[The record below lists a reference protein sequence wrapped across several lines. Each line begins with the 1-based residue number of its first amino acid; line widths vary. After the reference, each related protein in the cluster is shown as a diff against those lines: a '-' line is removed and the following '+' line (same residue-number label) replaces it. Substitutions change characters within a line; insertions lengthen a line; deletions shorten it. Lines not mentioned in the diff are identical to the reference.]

1 MTSNTASENGNQS
14 VKSVVN
20 KRLLRHQARVEAQ
33 MQGNTSQEELEDDE
47 ANEQDRD
54 LDSKQIKI

>member
-1 MTSNTASENGNQS
+1 M
-14 VKSVVN
+14 
-20 KRLLRHQARVEAQ
+20 RHQARVEAQ